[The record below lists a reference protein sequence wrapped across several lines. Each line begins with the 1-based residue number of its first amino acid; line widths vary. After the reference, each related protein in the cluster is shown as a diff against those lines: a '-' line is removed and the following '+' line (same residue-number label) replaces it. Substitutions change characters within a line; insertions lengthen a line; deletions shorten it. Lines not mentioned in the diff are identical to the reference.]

1 MQDPQQYFN
10 TIAQMIVQSAAAS
23 AAQDEARMQR
33 EQDLS
38 FRREQ
43 LGLDRERL
51 AQQGRESDARVAN
64 VNTETEAR
72 RFDLKRAKSKDAT
85 EAVDEQIFR
94 MESGEDPGTFA
105 ARNALEDRQMTRRL
119 NTAKVT
125 EAEAEVDPNSPKNL
139 RMARRD
145 DAAIAA
151 SDAQAALAAA
161 NLKEFEATATMRR
174 ELEKAELE
182 GKQAM
187 ASKSKLDFANAKVES
202 RFARLGMLTPIQ
214 RTHLNEGFKDQIRKT
229 YLDAVARGV
238 TDPVT
243 GVTDFKAL
251 EERIASVDAVVDVAT
266 RFQMLRGMDPNKAT
280 QAQAMFK
287 ALGQDL
293 AISSPDAY
301 AAGKT
306 MVKAMNNVL
315 DIMVP
320 SESIPK
326 TDKVDTPPA
335 PKPPGEISLR
345 MKPKRDADEKERKT
359 KVEEKRAAVST
370 YLSND
375 TDSLADLRKI
385 VAKRTGDPS
394 LATDARIID
403 FVLSKITPEGERLSE
418 REIPNLI
425 RLIAKGKEVR

>member
-1 MQDPQQYFN
+1 
-10 TIAQMIVQSAAAS
+10 MIVQSAAAS

-33 EQDLS
+33 EQDLA

-51 AQQGRESDARVAN
+51 AQQGRESDARVEN
-64 VNTETEAR
+64 VKTETKAR
-72 RFDLKRAKSKDAT
+72 QFDLKRAEIDDAT
-85 EAVDEQIFR
+85 KMMDRELY
-94 MESGEDPGTFA
+94 FA
-105 ARNALEDRQMTRRL
+105 KFGQYPQDYQMDVDRQNQELTTRA
-119 NTAKVT
+119 NVAKVT
-125 EAEAEVDPNSPKNL
+125 AAEEEVDPNSPKNL
-139 RMARRD
+139 RLARRD

-151 SDAQAALAAA
+151 SDSELALNKAK
-161 NLKEFEATATMRR
+161 LDEFNATAAMRR
-174 ELEKAELE
+174 DMERAELE
-182 GKQAM
+182 GKQAL
-187 ASKSKLDFANAKVES
+187 ASKSKLEFANAKVES
-202 RFARLGMLTPIQ
+202 RFARLGMLTPLQ

-320 SESIPK
+320 PETMAK
-326 TDKVDTPPA
+326 RDKVAPPPT
-335 PKPPGEISLR
+335 PKPPGEISVR
-345 MKPKRDADEKERKT
+345 MKPKDDKKETARKLKVDSNRNVIAKYLAENTDE
-359 KVEEKRAAVST
+359 
-370 YLSND
+370 
-375 TDSLADLRKI
+375 LRQLREI
-385 VAKRTGDPS
+385 VAKRVGGKD
-394 LATDARIID
+394 LATDERIID
-403 FVLSKITPEGERLSE
+403 YVKSRFSPEGGMDPGGFGLSE
-418 REIPNLI
+418 AIPNM
-425 RLIAKGKEVR
+425 IAFENQRK